1 MRTGTVNKAI
11 ETWHRALDTRDISI
25 LDDLIADDAVFHS
38 PVVHTPQKGK
48 QLVTWYLTGA
58 FHVLF
63 NESFHYVREVI
74 DGNEAMLE
82 FKCNI
87 EGIEING
94 VDLITSND
102 AGQITDFKVLI
113 RPLKAVN
120 KLHEKMGE
128 MLEQLAPEKAAS

>member
-1 MRTGTVNKAI
+1 MVNKAI

-38 PVVHTPQKGK
+38 PVVHTPQEGK

-94 VDLITSND
+94 VDLITSSND
-102 AGQITDFKVLI
+102 GQITDFKVLI

-128 MLEQLAPEKAAS
+128 MLEQLASETAVS